1 MGEETL
7 EGFVGRNLPEGAQ
20 RKYNLSGVEISIFFL
35 RNIMLTGDEQIFIGF
50 DVFCFIVG
58 KLLFLVIFVFLII
71 EFPHVLIVIPAF
83 REKEVYYMAV
93 ACRHDGVSIF
103 IFYAEFLQDHG
114 DHDLAFGVP
123 ARAVQMGVF
132 LDFTHAGGLG
142 LSVARSEISYILA
155 LGEGQGFILGLEV
168 PKALLQLFFPGD
180 GRSFGC
186 DLLLFDINL
195 FSSLTGG
202 VLAVPVVSAV
212 LFVAFAG
219 KAVVRACGKSP
230 LDTEDLGSKICC
242 IDLLLVHGAT
252 PFVFP
257 IIAHEI
263 RAVKR
268 EYRGTDLAKK
278 GAYLFGRQIHF
289 REFTKD

>member
-1 MGEETL
+1 
-7 EGFVGRNLPEGAQ
+7 
-20 RKYNLSGVEISIFFL
+20 
-35 RNIMLTGDEQIFIGF
+35 
-50 DVFCFIVG
+50 
-58 KLLFLVIFVFLII
+58 
-71 EFPHVLIVIPAF
+71 
-83 REKEVYYMAV
+83 
-93 ACRHDGVSIF
+93 
-103 IFYAEFLQDHG
+103 
-114 DHDLAFGVP
+114 
-123 ARAVQMGVF
+123 MGVF
-132 LDFTHAGGLG
+132 LDFAHAGGLG
-142 LSVARSEISYILA
+142 LPVARSEISYILA

-186 DLLLFDINL
+186 DILLFDINL

-202 VLAVPVVSAV
+202 VLAVPIVSAV

-219 KAVVRACGKSP
+219 KAVVRACGESS

-257 IIAHEI
+257 IIAQEI

-268 EYRGTDLAKK
+268 EYRGTDLAQDSTVFKSRYQYSK
-278 GAYLFGRQIHF
+278 SISHSHIPGNNGYL
-289 REFTKD
+289 

>member
-35 RNIMLTGDEQIFIGF
+35 WNIMLAGDKQIFIGP
-50 DVFCFIVG
+50 DVFRFIVG

-71 EFPHVLIVIPAF
+71 EFPHVLIVIPALG
-83 REKEVYYMAV
+83 EKEVYYMAV
-93 ACRHDGVSIF
+93 ACRHDGVSVF

-132 LDFTHAGGLG
+132 LDFAHAGGLG
-142 LSVARSEISYILA
+142 LSIARSEISYILA

-186 DLLLFDINL
+186 DILLFDINL

-202 VLAVPVVSAV
+202 VLAVPIVSSV
-212 LFVAFAG
+212 LFVAFVG
-219 KAVVRACGKSP
+219 KAVVRACGESS

-242 IDLLLVHGAT
+242 IDLLLGHGAT

-257 IIAHEI
+257 IIAQEI
-263 RAVKR
+263 RTVKR
-268 EYRGTDLAKK
+268 EYKGTDLAKK
-278 GAYLFGRQIHF
+278 RNPEGFP
-289 REFTKD
+289 